1 MKYSLACIVL
11 VLRFLSHYWLHQ
23 ELFKQL
29 PHQRKLS
36 ADEEVEAAKLL
47 SMKANKKLVQDKMAG
62 MTGKVILLK
71 DLSNMSGKMKA
82 RRTRNDLEAAV
93 KLLTEK
99 HGKCIYVYTVIPP
112 PPPLPLFPHLH
123 SLCRLIIL

>member
-47 SMKANKKLVQDKMAG
+47 SMKANKKMVQDKMAG

-82 RRTRNDLEAAV
+82 GRTRNDLEAAV

-112 PPPLPLFPHLH
+112 PTPLPLFPHLH

>member
-36 ADEEVEAAKLL
+36 ADEEAEAAKLL
-47 SMKANKKLVQDKMAG
+47 SMKANKKMVQDKIAG

-82 RRTRNDLEAAV
+82 GRTRNDLEAAV
-93 KLLTEK
+93 KLM
-99 HGKCIYVYTVIPP
+99 YTTSSGLLVPSP
-112 PPPLPLFPHLH
+112 T
-123 SLCRLIIL
+123 LIV

>member
-36 ADEEVEAAKLL
+36 ADEEAEAAKLL
-47 SMKANKKLVQDKMAG
+47 SMKANKKMVQDKMAG

-82 RRTRNDLEAAV
+82 GRTRNDLEAAV

-112 PPPLPLFPHLH
+112 PPLLPLFPHLH

>member
-36 ADEEVEAAKLL
+36 ADEEVEAEKLL
-47 SMKANKKLVQDKMAG
+47 SMKANKKIVQDKMAG

-82 RRTRNDLEAAV
+82 GRTRNDLEAAV

-112 PPPLPLFPHLH
+112 PPSLPLFPHLH

>member
-11 VLRFLSHYWLHQ
+11 VLRFLSHCWLHQ
-23 ELFKQL
+23 ELYKQL

-47 SMKANKKLVQDKMAG
+47 SMKANKKMVQDKMAR

-82 RRTRNDLEAAV
+82 GRTRNDLEAAV